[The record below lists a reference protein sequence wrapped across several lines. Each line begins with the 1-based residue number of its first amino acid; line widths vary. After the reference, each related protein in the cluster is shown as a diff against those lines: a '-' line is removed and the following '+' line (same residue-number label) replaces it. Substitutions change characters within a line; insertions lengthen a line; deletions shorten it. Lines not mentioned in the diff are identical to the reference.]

1 MSTDPVLS
9 VYEVAAETGRHY
21 RTVLAWLNADPQLL
35 RGVKR
40 GRCWYIRRSALTEFL
55 DGPADHRAA

>member
-1 MSTDPVLS
+1 MSADPVLS

-21 RTVLAWLNADPQLL
+21 RTVLGWLTADPQLL

-40 GRCWYIRRSALTEFL
+40 GRRWYIRRSALTEFL
-55 DGPADHRAA
+55 DGPTDRAA